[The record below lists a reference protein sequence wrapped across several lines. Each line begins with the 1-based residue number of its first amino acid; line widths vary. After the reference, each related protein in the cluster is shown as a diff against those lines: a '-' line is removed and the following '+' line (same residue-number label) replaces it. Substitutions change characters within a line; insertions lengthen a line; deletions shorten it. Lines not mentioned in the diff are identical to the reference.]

1 MFHCSRFFAFIDIF
15 KCVTFKIL
23 SALLLRQMKNG
34 QSWKYSTTE
43 ALSLHTTDTSLIPTT
58 TYALPTPSGGIPED
72 FLVWPKK
79 PKRKKK
85 LSREEETE
93 CKAAIVASNISPIPL
108 PFCHSRARP
117 AHFSASPMTTKGRL
131 GLWGH
136 PESLSLT
143 QTIRRFRVQ
152 SPIPA

>member
-15 KCVTFKIL
+15 KCVTFKIF
-23 SALLLRQMKNG
+23 STLLLRQMKNG

-43 ALSLHTTDTSLIPTT
+43 ALSSHTTDT
-58 TYALPTPSGGIPED
+58 TYAPPTQSGGIPED

-85 LSREEETE
+85 LSREEEETE
-93 CKAAIVASNISPIPL
+93 CKAAIVASIISPSPL

-117 AHFSASPMTTKGRL
+117 ARFSASPMTTKGRL
-131 GLWGH
+131 RLWGH

-143 QTIRRFRVQ
+143 QTIRRFRVL